1 MAVRRK
7 ILTLTLIGLMAAF
20 MFPICA
26 NAQTDYGEEP
36 PTELTVTQTSDYD
49 AMPTFGWTCISG
61 PTSFVIT
68 AGTQV
73 SPEGGVS
80 AGTVELVKDPTKPD
94 DPGVNKWTKHE
105 GTPVTGKD
113 GYYSYTYKPTTALP
127 VGTVSSWQVK
137 AVRAAKTKDDA
148 DPGFTGTN
156 STATD
161 STAFTVFGNVV
172 LSMTADKTQVTAGK
186 DTVTVTVA
194 LDNSAATS
202 GGVSVKTLDFSVT
215 YDTTL
220 LDIPVVTKMGRVT
233 TTPTVAPAADKV
245 TVKIAEA
252 IVPGTEG
259 IVTLAFK
266 AKDGVAGG
274 DVTFA
279 FADVA
284 VTSDN
289 ADPIPPATSNPATST
304 ATAVTEVLPAATPGV
319 LISGATTPDD
329 KTDDIPQL
337 KDAVVALKVATSL
350 PLNLVTAETT
360 ALTNY
365 AKAMGPIG
373 VDDAVEIL
381 GMLAK

>member
-7 ILTLTLIGLMAAF
+7 ILTLTLIGLMAVSF
-20 MFPICA
+20 FPVCA
-26 NAQTDYGEEP
+26 NALEKGEEP
-36 PTELTVTQTSDYD
+36 PTGLTLTQTNDYD
-49 AMPTFGWTCISG
+49 AMPTFGWTAISG
-61 PTSFVIT
+61 ATTFEIT
-68 AGTQV
+68 VGTNPPATV
-73 SPEGGVS
+73 SG
-80 AGTVELVKDPTKPD
+80 GTVELDTATGK
-94 DPGVNKWTKHE
+94 NKWKDHAD
-105 GTPVTGKD
+105 GVAVTGKD

-148 DPGFTGTN
+148 DPGFTGAD

-161 STAFTVFGNVV
+161 STAFTIFGNVV